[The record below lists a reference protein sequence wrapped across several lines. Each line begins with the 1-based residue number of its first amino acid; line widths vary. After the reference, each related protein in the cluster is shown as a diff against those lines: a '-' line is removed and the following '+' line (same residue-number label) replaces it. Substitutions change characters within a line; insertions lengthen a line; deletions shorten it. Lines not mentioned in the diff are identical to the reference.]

1 MTTIFSILLVLFVIT
16 ILLKSF
22 DKNRREKKVQV
33 YHESELEKKANDKV
47 ILVKGPSFN
56 DLKDACE
63 TFCKL
68 FNKQQLLIIINLNK
82 VGSRTYILTFPYDI
96 NFKHYCFMI
105 NYLKF
110 SNILGPYNQIKGW
123 LTTDEEGVFMNE
135 YIADKKAMIYLPD
148 YENPSGIVFLTTID
162 GFTFQLD
169 LGLSKSILQ
178 MEDIHEGYQPY
189 QIAAEKN
196 QLQDGILIA

>member
-135 YIADKKAMIYLPD
+135 YIADKKVMIYLPD

>member
-1 MTTIFSILLVLFVIT
+1 MITIFSILLVLFVIS

-22 DKNRREKKVQV
+22 DNNRRQKKVQV
-33 YHESELEKKANDKV
+33 YHESELEKKTNDKV

-82 VGSRTYILTFPYDI
+82 TDPRTYVLTFPYDI
-96 NFKHYCFMI
+96 SFKHYCFMI

-110 SNILGPYNQIKGW
+110 SNILGPYNHINGW
-123 LTTDEEGVFMNE
+123 LTTSAEDAFMND
-135 YIADKKAMIYLPD
+135 YIVNKKVMVYLPD
-148 YENPSGIVFLTTID
+148 FENPSGIVFLTTID

-169 LGLSKSILQ
+169 LGLSKSMIKFDGVIEQYFPYKIPEEKLQ
-178 MEDIHEGYQPY
+178 LEE
-189 QIAAEKN
+189 
-196 QLQDGILIA
+196 GILIV